1 MDSAET
7 RGLQELLAGNNARMD
22 LQEENML
29 NTGRAVQALVA
40 QVSELTTQVQLLRS
54 PAAPPTP
61 PSFSIPGNHSPQHE
75 PRLPAPEMYAGD
87 PNLCR
92 AFLTKCSLFFSL
104 QPLTFATE
112 VSRVALVLTLLSGRA
127 ALWGTAVW
135 ENRHPCCS
143 SFHSLSQE
151 MRRVFDR
158 ALVGREAARMLAD
171 LRQGEQSVSDYSIQ
185 FRTLAAECEWNEKA
199 QWDMF
204 LHGLADRIQQEIDV
218 VELPLGLNELVD
230 LALRVDA
237 RLQQRDLRGRRKL
250 TPRYPFFDTGDTV
263 GHSSVDEPM
272 QVGRARLSREERD
285 RRRTRGQSLPP
296 ISLSTVPITLV
307 TSGNHSETI
316 TFLVT
321 HSPLAPVVLGH
332 PWLTQH
338 NPRVDW
344 GRNTVSEWSR
354 ACYASC
360 LVSAGFSV
368 CDSVLQEE
376 MGNLSNVPEEYLD
389 LKEVFSKSRAASLP
403 PHRPYDCAIDLVPGM
418 SPPKG
423 RLYSL
428 SVPEREAMEKYISDS
443 LTAGFIRPSSS
454 PAGAG
459 FFFVAK
465 KDGSLRPCID
475 YRGLNNITVKNTYP
489 LPLMSS
495 AFERLQGASIF
506 TKLDLRNA
514 YHLVRIREGD
524 EWKTAFNTPRGHFEY
539 LVMPFGLSNSPAVF
553 QALVNDVLRDMVDQ
567 FIYVYLDD
575 ILIFSSSL
583 QEHVQHVRRVLQ
595 RLLENGL
602 FVKAEKCAFHA
613 QSVPFLGFIVS
624 PEGVR
629 MDPDRVKAVVNWP
642 TPDSR
647 KALLRFLGFANF
659 YRRFIRN
666 FSQLAA
672 PLTALTS
679 TKMTFRWSNAAEAA
693 FTKLRGRF
701 VSAPILRA
709 PDPTRQFV
717 VEVDA
722 SEVGVGA
729 VLSQRATSDDKVHP
743 CAFFFPS
750 TVSCRTQLRHR

>member
-1 MDSAET
+1 MGYICSCHALSFVRSLHCLRSTFTVRSGSAIPEPCCFLDSDRRTLAAHCFPALPASALRKAPLLPTESSASAYGSSASALRKAPFSFSLCITSCNKLSFPQLNPPVFIVTEGSEPIFMDSAET
-7 RGLQELLAGNNARMD
+7 RGLQELISGNNARMD

-218 VELPLGLNELVD
+218 VELPLGLDELVD

-285 RRRTRGQSLPP
+285 RRRMRGLC
-296 ISLSTVPITLV
+296 LYC
-307 TSGNHSETI
+307 G
-316 TFLVT
+316 
-321 HSPLAPVVLGH
+321 AAGH
-332 PWLTQH
+332 F
-338 NPRVDW
+338 R
-344 GRNTVSEWSR
+344 
-354 ACYASC
+354 ASC
-360 LVSAGFSV
+360 PV
-368 CDSVLQEE
+368 
-376 MGNLSNVPEEYLD
+376 
-389 LKEVFSKSRAASLP
+389 
-403 PHRPYDCAIDLVPGM
+403 
-418 SPPKG
+418 
-423 RLYSL
+423 
-428 SVPEREAMEKYISDS
+428 
-443 LTAGFIRPSSS
+443 
-454 PAGAG
+454 
-459 FFFVAK
+459 
-465 KDGSLRPCID
+465 KD
-475 YRGLNNITVKNTYP
+475 
-489 LPLMSS
+489 
-495 AFERLQGASIF
+495 
-506 TKLDLRNA
+506 
-514 YHLVRIREGD
+514 
-524 EWKTAFNTPRGHFEY
+524 
-539 LVMPFGLSNSPAVF
+539 
-553 QALVNDVLRDMVDQ
+553 QA
-567 FIYVYLDD
+567 
-575 ILIFSSSL
+575 
-583 QEHVQHVRRVLQ
+583 
-595 RLLENGL
+595 
-602 FVKAEKCAFHA
+602 
-613 QSVPFLGFIVS
+613 
-624 PEGVR
+624 
-629 MDPDRVKAVVNWP
+629 
-642 TPDSR
+642 
-647 KALLRFLGFANF
+647 
-659 YRRFIRN
+659 
-666 FSQLAA
+666 
-672 PLTALTS
+672 
-679 TKMTFRWSNAAEAA
+679 
-693 FTKLRGRF
+693 
-701 VSAPILRA
+701 
-709 PDPTRQFV
+709 RQ
-717 VEVDA
+717 
-722 SEVGVGA
+722 
-729 VLSQRATSDDKVHP
+729 
-743 CAFFFPS
+743 
-750 TVSCRTQLRHR
+750 

>member
-1 MDSAET
+1 MPILR
-7 RGLQELLAGNNARMD
+7 RGWPFSGELPRKRSGP
-22 LQEENML
+22 
-29 NTGRAVQALVA
+29 TVG
-40 QVSELTTQVQLLRS
+40 LR
-54 PAAPPTP
+54 
-61 PSFSIPGNHSPQHE
+61 
-75 PRLPAPEMYAGD
+75 
-87 PNLCR
+87 
-92 AFLTKCSLFFSL
+92 
-104 QPLTFATE
+104 
-112 VSRVALVLTLLSGRA
+112 LLSGGVSLNKASSTTLLPVRLQWA
-127 ALWGTAVW
+127 AGRHEGTALLDSGAEGNLLDISLAQLLHIPLVSL
-135 ENRHPCCS
+135 RHKI
-143 SFHSLSQE
+143 
-151 MRRVFDR
+151 
-158 ALVGREAARMLAD
+158 
-171 LRQGEQSVSDYSIQ
+171 SVS
-185 FRTLAAECEWNEKA
+185 A
-199 QWDMF
+199 
-204 LHGLADRIQQEIDV
+204 
-218 VELPLGLNELVD
+218 LN
-230 LALRVDA
+230 
-237 RLQQRDLRGRRKL
+237 
-250 TPRYPFFDTGDTV
+250 
-263 GHSSVDEPM
+263 
-272 QVGRARLSREERD
+272 
-285 RRRTRGQSLPP
+285 GQSLPQ

-368 CDSVLQEE
+368 SGSVLQDE
-376 MGNLSNVPEEYLD
+376 MGSLFNVPEEYLD

-418 SPPKG
+418 SLPKG

-524 EWKTAFNTPRGHFEY
+524 EWKTTFNTPRGHFEY

-602 FVKAEKCAFHA
+602 FVKADKCAFHA

-701 VSAPILRA
+701 VSAPILWA

-743 CAFFFPS
+743 CAFFSHRLSPAERNYDIGNRELLAVKLALEEWRHWLEGSGVPFVVWTDHKNLEYIQSAKRLNSRQARWALFFGRFDFSISYRPGS
-750 TVSCRTQLRHR
+750 KNIKPDALSRIFDISDRPVSPECIIPERLVVSAVTWEIESKVRTALEGVTPPPGCPTGRLFVPERLRSNVIQWGHCSNVACHPGQGHPCFWLNNDSGGGP

>member
-1 MDSAET
+1 MRLQWAAERHEGTALLDSGAE
-7 RGLQELLAGNNARMD
+7 GNLLDISLA
-22 LQEENML
+22 
-29 NTGRAVQALVA
+29 
-40 QVSELTTQVQLLRS
+40 QLLH
-54 PAAPPTP
+54 
-61 PSFSIPGNHSPQHE
+61 IP
-75 PRLPAPEMYAGD
+75 LV
-87 PNLCR
+87 
-92 AFLTKCSLFFSL
+92 
-104 QPLTFATE
+104 PL
-112 VSRVALVLTLLSGRA
+112 
-127 ALWGTAVW
+127 
-135 ENRHPCCS
+135 RHKI
-143 SFHSLSQE
+143 
-151 MRRVFDR
+151 
-158 ALVGREAARMLAD
+158 
-171 LRQGEQSVSDYSIQ
+171 SVS
-185 FRTLAAECEWNEKA
+185 A
-199 QWDMF
+199 
-204 LHGLADRIQQEIDV
+204 
-218 VELPLGLNELVD
+218 LN
-230 LALRVDA
+230 
-237 RLQQRDLRGRRKL
+237 
-250 TPRYPFFDTGDTV
+250 
-263 GHSSVDEPM
+263 
-272 QVGRARLSREERD
+272 
-285 RRRTRGQSLPP
+285 GQSLPQ

-403 PHRPYDCAIDLVPGM
+403 PHRPYDCAIELVPGM

-428 SVPEREAMEKYISDS
+428 FCSGKGGHGEIYFWFSDS
-443 LTAGFIRPSSS
+443 RVHPPLFFSS
-454 PAGAG
+454 GG
-459 FFFVAK
+459 RIFFCREEGWFSAT
-465 KDGSLRPCID
+465 LYWLP
-475 YRGLNNITVKNTYP
+475 GLEQHHGKEYLS

-575 ILIFSSSL
+575 IWFFSSSL

-602 FVKAEKCAFHA
+602 FVKAEGEVRVPCTVGSFPGFH
-613 QSVPFLGFIVS
+613 SVAGGSSHGSLTG
-624 PEGVR
+624 
-629 MDPDRVKAVVNWP
+629 
-642 TPDSR
+642 
-647 KALLRFLGFANF
+647 LRL
-659 YRRFIRN
+659 
-666 FSQLAA
+666 
-672 PLTALTS
+672 
-679 TKMTFRWSNAAEAA
+679 W
-693 FTKLRGRF
+693 
-701 VSAPILRA
+701 
-709 PDPTRQFV
+709 
-717 VEVDA
+717 
-722 SEVGVGA
+722 
-729 VLSQRATSDDKVHP
+729 
-743 CAFFFPS
+743 
-750 TVSCRTQLRHR
+750 

>member
-1 MDSAET
+1 MKQFTVSRWIGNCHGSWVPGPVLTVSCLYACAYVWAGVCGCVWLRLIRSSWESSPLGYISSCHALSLVRSLQFAVDVYEAFLVPGFRDSWALLLSWTPIAGDSSAHCFPALPASATTESSVSAYGKLRFCLRRAPRLPTEAPPLCLRRACDRRIWPIFMDSAET

-22 LQEENML
+22 LQEEKML

-112 VSRVALVLTLLSGRA
+112 VSRVALVLTLLSGKA

-185 FRTLAAECEWNEKA
+185 FRTLAAECEWNGKA

-204 LHGLADRIQQEIDV
+204 LHGLADRIHQEIDV
-218 VELPLGLNELVD
+218 VELPLGLDELVD

-285 RRRTRGQSLPP
+285 RRKDEGTMFILWRGWPFPGEVPRKRPGPTVGLRLLSGGVSLNKASSTTLLPVRLQWAAERHEGTALLDSGAEGNLLDISLAQLLHIPLVPLRHKISVSALNGQSLPQ

-344 GRNTVSEWSR
+344 GRNTVLEWSR

-376 MGNLSNVPEEYLD
+376 MGNLSNVPR
-389 LKEVFSKSRAASLP
+389 S
-403 PHRPYDCAIDLVPGM
+403 
-418 SPPKG
+418 
-423 RLYSL
+423 
-428 SVPEREAMEKYISDS
+428 IS
-443 LTAGFIRPSSS
+443 T
-454 PAGAG
+454 
-459 FFFVAK
+459 
-465 KDGSLRPCID
+465 
-475 YRGLNNITVKNTYP
+475 
-489 LPLMSS
+489 
-495 AFERLQGASIF
+495 
-506 TKLDLRNA
+506 
-514 YHLVRIREGD
+514 
-524 EWKTAFNTPRGHFEY
+524 W
-539 LVMPFGLSNSPAVF
+539 
-553 QALVNDVLRDMVDQ
+553 
-567 FIYVYLDD
+567 
-575 ILIFSSSL
+575 
-583 QEHVQHVRRVLQ
+583 RR
-595 RLLENGL
+595 
-602 FVKAEKCAFHA
+602 C
-613 QSVPFLGFIVS
+613 SVS
-624 PEGVR
+624 PGPLLSLLIV
-629 MDPDRVKAVVNWP
+629 P
-642 TPDSR
+642 T
-647 KALLRFLGFANF
+647 
-659 YRRFIRN
+659 
-666 FSQLAA
+666 
-672 PLTALTS
+672 T
-679 TKMTFRWSNAAEAA
+679 
-693 FTKLRGRF
+693 
-701 VSAPILRA
+701 
-709 PDPTRQFV
+709 
-717 VEVDA
+717 
-722 SEVGVGA
+722 
-729 VLSQRATSDDKVHP
+729 VL
-743 CAFFFPS
+743 
-750 TVSCRTQLRHR
+750 